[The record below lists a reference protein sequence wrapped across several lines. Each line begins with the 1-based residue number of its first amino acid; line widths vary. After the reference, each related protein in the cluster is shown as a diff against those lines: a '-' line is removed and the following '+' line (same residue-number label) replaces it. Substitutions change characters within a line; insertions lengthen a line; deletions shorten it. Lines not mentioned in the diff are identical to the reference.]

1 MDKERRE
8 FIKENNKLV
17 RFVES
22 EEWTYV
28 KGLLMEKINDMQ
40 SIMNLEG
47 TLTPE
52 EIILDIKTRRGVV
65 EELVR
70 WVKEVEGKVEQYLA
84 NDVNDSLKEKSYIL
98 RED

>member
-1 MDKERRE
+1 MDDKEH
-8 FIKENNKLV
+8 IKKNNQLV
-17 RFVES
+17 RFVDS

-28 KGLLMEKINDMQ
+28 KSLLMDKINDMQ

-47 TLTPE
+47 DMKAE

-65 EELVR
+65 EELVS

-84 NDVNDSLKEKSYIL
+84 NDVKDLSKERSHII